1 MCQLWLHL
9 IFLVSLL
16 LPSSGGCELDQAS
29 LEFWAQVEEI
39 YNQEDKY
46 PDSLLSTAQ
55 QMNSQTYEMFFKY
68 CACKHDIFIKNET
81 ICKYVFHTSNSQD
94 RTNNTASLV
103 NIQLPYY
110 EVNYNYNKQKT
121 EKGRD
126 DYLEVFGGDLTI
138 SRN

>member
-39 YNQEDKY
+39 YNQEDRY

-81 ICKYVFHTSNSQD
+81 ICKYVFHTSNSHQ
-94 RTNNTASLV
+94 RTNNTASVV

-110 EVNYNYNKQKT
+110 EVKLSQTKDRERESY
-121 EKGRD
+121 
-126 DYLEVFGGDLTI
+126 DYLEVSGGDITI

>member
-1 MCQLWLHL
+1 MTTSDIPPQSPL
-9 IFLVSLL
+9 
-16 LPSSGGCELDQAS
+16 CELNQQS

-39 YNQEDKY
+39 YNQDKY
-46 PDSLLSTAQ
+46 PDSLLSAAHQ
-55 QMNSQTYEMFFKY
+55 IVSQTYEMFFKY
-68 CACKHDIFIKNET
+68 CACKHDVFIKNET
-81 ICKYVFHTSNSQD
+81 ICKYVFHTSNSHQ